1 MDCLR
6 GQRQL
11 KPKMNPDRRNI
22 LIQSAS
28 AVGWISFGLEAFAQ
42 ERTATPAHAMRL
54 ISIGGALTEIVYL
67 LNANAELV
75 GVDTTS
81 IYPAA
86 VTRLPNVGYA
96 RSLSAEGILA
106 LRPTQLIATED
117 AGPPVVIKQIID
129 AQIPLTIL
137 PSSHQFKGLID
148 RVNAIGR
155 LVHKAKI
162 AQALAVRLQEEWGN
176 TQERVSHSKLK
187 NIRVLFVLSQNPS
200 QLMVGGEKTSADA
213 MIRYAG
219 AHNAIS
225 GLNGFKP
232 LTPEAVIAANPDVI
246 LVTDQ
251 GMNAVGGISGV
262 LRFPGISQTRAGKA
276 QNIVSLETMYLL
288 GFGPR
293 MPLAVAELNQLLQ
306 QAMT

>member
-1 MDCLR
+1 
-6 GQRQL
+6 
-11 KPKMNPDRRNI
+11 MNQSRRNI
-22 LIQSAS
+22 LVHSVSAAGS
-28 AVGWISFGLEAFAQ
+28 MALGYAAFAHD
-42 ERTATPAHAMRL
+42 RTGTSAHAMRL

-67 LNANAELV
+67 LKANTQLV

-86 VTRLPNVGYA
+86 ANRLPNVGYA

-117 AGPPVVIKQIID
+117 AGPPMVLKQIND
-129 AQIPLTIL
+129 AGIPLTIL

-148 RVNAIGR
+148 RVNTIGR
-155 LVHKAKI
+155 LLHKADI
-162 AQALAVRLQEEWGN
+162 AQALASRLHLEWSN
-176 TQERVSHSKLK
+176 TQEHVSHSTVN

-200 QLMVGGEKTSADA
+200 QLMVGGAKTSADA
-213 MIRYAG
+213 MIGYAG
-219 AHNAIS
+219 ARNAIIGFS
-225 GLNGFKP
+225 GFKP

-251 GMNAVGGISGV
+251 GMKAVGGIGGV
-262 LRFPGISQTRAGKA
+262 LRFPGISQTRAGKE
-276 QNIVSLETMYLL
+276 QKIVSLEAMYLL

-293 MPLAVAELNQLLQ
+293 MPLAVAELNQLFQ
-306 QAMT
+306 QVMA